1 MTSGEAEALRQFVD
15 RRPREC
21 SFHVEG
27 VPVTQGSMVGIA
39 RPDGSVVVLHG
50 SREQLRGWRE
60 HVGVLAR
67 QAFGAGEPWTGPVA
81 VYAVFWM
88 PRARSRRHDYP
99 IGDLDKLTR
108 AVLDALTGIVF
119 RDDVQ
124 VITLNVAKR
133 YAESDESSG
142 PPGLDITVAVVDA
155 LGDPLAE

>member
-1 MTSGEAEALRQFVD
+1 MILS
-15 RRPREC
+15 C
-21 SFHVEG
+21 SVHVEG
-27 VPVTQGSMVGIA
+27 VPVTQGSMIGIA

-67 QAFGAGEPWTGPVA
+67 QAFGAGEPWTGPVYVEA
-81 VYAVFWM
+81 AFWM

-124 VITLNVAKR
+124 VVTLNVAKR
-133 YAESDESSG
+133 YADNAESSG
-142 PPGLDITVAVVDA
+142 PPGLDLTVTV
-155 LGDPLAE
+155 GDPLAE